1 MKRIFLTVVI
11 ALATAFI
18 SAHAFADSSTMPE
31 CPLKNLKKNQ
41 LRGADGTAY
50 FPKGMGLP
58 AANSDSDPLNVNK

>member
-18 SAHAFADSSTMPE
+18 SAHAFAADTMPE
-31 CPLKNLKKNQ
+31 CPLKNLRKNQ

-50 FPKGMGLP
+50 FPPGMGLP
-58 AANSDSDPLNVNK
+58 ASNQSSDPVNVNR